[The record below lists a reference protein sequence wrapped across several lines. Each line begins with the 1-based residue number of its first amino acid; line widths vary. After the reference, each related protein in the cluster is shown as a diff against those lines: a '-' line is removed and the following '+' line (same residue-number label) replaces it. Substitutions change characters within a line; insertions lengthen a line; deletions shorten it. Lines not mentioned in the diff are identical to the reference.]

1 MQGRL
6 TVLGWHNV
14 ESSWCFP
21 LPPGG
26 ARGLRRQLLA
36 LRGAARVVP
45 LTEALDV
52 LAAGGSPSPRTV
64 ALTFDD
70 GYRDNLRL
78 AVPLLEELE
87 LPATFFLV
95 PGLLSREVRAWW
107 EVAGWAFARCRRA
120 TLSWRGATYDLRTP
134 EQRRH
139 AYGQVSER
147 LKGCD
152 RRGRD
157 AAVGELVSTLRPE
170 GDPGDRDMFLDWDG
184 AREIVGRGFAVGSHS
199 AYHAILSRETP
210 ADQERDLRH
219 SRDELEERLQTPAT
233 VLAYPNGTARD
244 YDGHTLAAA
253 AAAGHRHALTTVD
266 GRNGPATP
274 PLQLRRYVVT
284 PVTGRSPARALARR
298 LLSRARRAA
307 GRPARP

>member
-1 MQGRL
+1 MRGRL

-36 LRGAARVVP
+36 LRAAARVMP
-45 LTEALDV
+45 LAEALDV
-52 LAAGGSPSPRTV
+52 LAAGGSPPPGTV

-107 EVAGWAFARCRRA
+107 EVAGWAFARSRRG
-120 TLSWRGATYDLRTP
+120 TLSWRGVSYDLRTP
-134 EQRRH
+134 DQRRH
-139 AYGQVSER
+139 AYQRISEG

-152 RRGRD
+152 RLARD
-157 AAVGELVSTLRPE
+157 AAVGELVATLRPE
-170 GDPGDRDMFLDWDG
+170 GDPGDRDMFLDWRG
-184 AREIVGRGFAVGSHS
+184 ARELVRRGFTVGSHS
-199 AYHAILSRETP
+199 AHHAILSRETP
-210 ADQERDLRH
+210 EEQERDLRR
-219 SRDELEERLQTPAT
+219 SRDALEERLQVPAT

-274 PLQLRRYVVT
+274 PLQLRRYVIT